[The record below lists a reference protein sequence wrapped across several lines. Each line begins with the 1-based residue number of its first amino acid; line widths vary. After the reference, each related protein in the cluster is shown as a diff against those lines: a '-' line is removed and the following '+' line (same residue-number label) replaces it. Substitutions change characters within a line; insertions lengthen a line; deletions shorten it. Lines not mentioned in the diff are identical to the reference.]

1 MSPEELLELSQRLS
15 QEKLYTQA
23 ERESVAHLN
32 HDVAVAAAQVLK
44 LYRFKRLSIYSTQY
58 LLTLVYNQLCC
69 IAIATPKINI
79 YW

>member
-44 LYRFKRLSIYSTQY
+44 QYKFKGMSISNTKY
-58 LLTLVYNQLCC
+58 L
-69 IAIATPKINI
+69 IF
-79 YW
+79 